1 MDKRIVSL
9 LPSCTEIICK
19 LGFREHLVGISHEC
33 DYPNSIS
40 GLPVL
45 TKARLSSEGTS
56 IEINQSVTDLLQRGL
71 SVYDVD
77 ASLLKS
83 LSPDI
88 IVTQAQCEACAV
100 SLDQVQDIVSNWTLN
115 QTEIISLEPNTLNE
129 VWLDFDIIAK
139 AMDAPESSSILKSEI
154 NERFK
159 LLKDKLK
166 GTEQKPTVLC
176 IEWIEPIMVAA
187 NWVPE
192 LVGLAGGKNV
202 MSVSGTD
209 SNFCSWD
216 EIKQTNPDI
225 IIMMPCGF
233 GIKRTLEDIHYLQ
246 NRKGWQELK
255 AVKENKVFVVDG
267 NQYFNRPGPR
277 LVDSAEILAEV
288 IHPEYFERKYPEDA
302 WITIDSWLI

>member
-19 LGFREHLVGISHEC
+19 LGYTKHLVGISHEC

-45 TKARLSSEGTS
+45 TKARLSKEGTS
-56 IEINQSVTDLLQRGL
+56 IEINKSVTDLLQRGL

-77 ASLLKS
+77 VSLLKS
-83 LSPDI
+83 LSPEI
-88 IVTQAQCEACAV
+88 IVTQAQCKACAV
-100 SLDQVQDIVSNWTLN
+100 SLEQVQDIVSNWTLN
-115 QTEIISLEPNTLNE
+115 QTEIISLEPNSLNE
-129 VWLDFDIIAK
+129 VWLSFDIIAK
-139 AMDAPESSSILKSEI
+139 TMGSPELSSVLKSEI

-192 LVGLAGGKNV
+192 LVSLAGGKNV
-202 MSVSGTD
+202 LSVSGTD

-216 EIKQTNPDI
+216 EIKKTNPEI
-225 IIMMPCGF
+225 IIIMPCGF

-255 AVKENKVFVVDG
+255 AVKENKVVVVDG

-277 LVDSAEILAEV
+277 LVDSAEILAEI
-288 IHPEYFERKYPEDA
+288 IHSDYFERKFSEDA
-302 WITIDSWLI
+302 WKTIDS

>member
-1 MDKRIVSL
+1 MDKRIASL
-9 LPSCTEIICK
+9 LPSCTEIICM
-19 LGFREHLVGISHEC
+19 LGYRENLVGISHEC

-40 GLPVL
+40 NLPVL
-45 TKARLSSEGTS
+45 TKARLSSDRNS

-100 SLDQVQDIVSNWTLN
+100 SLDQVEDIVSNWTLN

-129 VWLDFDIIAK
+129 VWLGFDIIAK
-139 AMDAPESSSILKSEI
+139 SMNTPESSSILKSEI
-154 NERFK
+154 HERFK

-166 GTEQKPTVLC
+166 GIEKKPTILC

-192 LVGLAGGKNV
+192 LVDLAGGNNV
-202 MSVSGTD
+202 MSESGTD

-216 EIKQTNPDI
+216 EIKKINPDI

-233 GIKRTLEDIHYLQ
+233 GIKRTLEDLHFLQ
-246 NRKGWQELK
+246 KREGWQELR
-255 AVKENKVFVVDG
+255 AVNEKNVYVVDG
-267 NQYFNRPGPR
+267 HQYFNRPGPR
-277 LVDSAEILAEV
+277 LVDSAEILAE
-288 IHPEYFERKYPEDA
+288 IINPDYFERKYSENA
-302 WITIDSWLI
+302 WITIDP

>member
-1 MDKRIVSL
+1 MDKRIISL
-9 LPSCTEIICK
+9 LPSCTEIICR
-19 LGFREHLVGISHEC
+19 LGYSKQLVGISHEC
-33 DYPNSIS
+33 DYPYSIS

-45 TKARLSSEGTS
+45 TRARLSTEGTS

-77 ASLLKS
+77 SSLLKS

-129 VWLDFDIIAK
+129 VWLGFDIIAK
-139 AMDAPESSSILKSEI
+139 TMGSTESSSILKSEI

-159 LLKDKLK
+159 FLKDKMK
-166 GTEQKPTVLC
+166 GTDQKPTVLC

-202 MSVSGTD
+202 MSVSGTN

-216 EIKQTNPDI
+216 EIKKTNPEI

-255 AVKENKVFVVDG
+255 AVKENKVFAVDG

-277 LVDSAEILAEV
+277 LVDSAEILAEI
-288 IHPEYFERKYPEDA
+288 IHSDYFERKFSEEV
-302 WITIDSWLI
+302 WITIGT

>member
-9 LPSCTEIICK
+9 LPSCTEIICR
-19 LGFREHLVGISHEC
+19 LGYSKQLVGISHEC
-33 DYPNSIS
+33 DYPYSIS

-45 TKARLSSEGTS
+45 TRARLSTEGTS
-56 IEINQSVTDLLQRGL
+56 IEINKSVTDLLQRGL

-77 ASLLKS
+77 SSLLKS

-129 VWLDFDIIAK
+129 VWLGFDIIAK
-139 AMDAPESSSILKSEI
+139 TMGTPEYSTILKSEI

-159 LLKDKLK
+159 FLKDKMK
-166 GTEQKPTVLC
+166 GIDQKPTVLC

-216 EIKQTNPDI
+216 EIKKTNPEI

-255 AVKENKVFVVDG
+255 AVKENKVFAVDG

-277 LVDSAEILAEV
+277 LVDSAEILAEI
-288 IHPEYFERKYPEDA
+288 IHSEYFERKFTEDA
-302 WITIDSWLI
+302 WITIDS

>member
-19 LGFREHLVGISHEC
+19 LGYRKHLVGISHEC

-40 GLPVL
+40 GLPIL
-45 TKARLSSEGTS
+45 TKARLSTEGTS

-139 AMDAPESSSILKSEI
+139 TLDAPKSYSILKSEI

-159 LLKDKLK
+159 LLKDKLN
-166 GTEQKPTVLC
+166 GNEQKPTVLC

-192 LVGLAGGKNV
+192 LVGLAGGRNV

-209 SNFCSWD
+209 SKFCSWD
-216 EIKQTNPDI
+216 EIKKTNPDI

-233 GIKRTLEDIHYLQ
+233 GIKRTLEDIHFIQ
-246 NRKGWQELK
+246 NIKGWEELK
-255 AVKENKVFVVDG
+255 AVRGNKVFVVDG

-277 LVDSAEILAEV
+277 LVDSAEILAEI
-288 IHPEYFERKYPEDA
+288 IHPDYFGRKYSEDA
-302 WITIDSWLI
+302 WITIDS

>member
-45 TKARLSSEGTS
+45 TKARLSPEGTS

-83 LSPDI
+83 LSPEI

-129 VWLDFDIIAK
+129 VWLGFDIIAK
-139 AMDAPESSSILKSEI
+139 TMGAPESSSILKSEI

-192 LVGLAGGKNV
+192 LVGLAGGRNV
-202 MSVSGTD
+202 MSVSGAD

-216 EIKQTNPDI
+216 EIKKTNPDI

-233 GIKRTLEDIHYLQ
+233 GIKRTFEDIHYLQ

-277 LVDSAEILAEV
+277 LVDSVEIMAEV

-302 WITIDSWLI
+302 WITIDS

>member
-19 LGFREHLVGISHEC
+19 LGYREHLVGISHEC

-45 TKARLSSEGTS
+45 TKARLSTEGTS

-83 LSPDI
+83 LSPEI

-129 VWLDFDIIAK
+129 VWLGFDIIAK
-139 AMDAPESSSILKSEI
+139 TMDAPESSSILKSEI

-192 LVGLAGGKNV
+192 LVGLAGGRNV
-202 MSVSGTD
+202 MSVSGAD

-216 EIKQTNPDI
+216 EIKKTNPDI

-233 GIKRTLEDIHYLQ
+233 GIKRTFEDIHYLQ

-302 WITIDSWLI
+302 WITIDS

>member
-1 MDKRIVSL
+1 MDKKIVSL

-19 LGFREHLVGISHEC
+19 LGYSENLVGISHEC

-45 TKARLSSEGTS
+45 TKARVSSEGNS
-56 IEINQSVTDLLQRGL
+56 IKINQCVSDLLQKGL

-100 SLDQVQDIVSNWTLN
+100 SLDQVKGIVSNWTRN
-115 QTEIISLEPNTLNE
+115 KTEIISLEPNNLNE
-129 VWLDFDIIAK
+129 VWSSFDIIAK
-139 AMDAPESSSILKSEI
+139 AMDSPESSSILKTEI

-159 LLKDKLK
+159 LLKDKLN
-166 GTEQKPTVLC
+166 GTKKKPTILC

-192 LVGLAGGKNV
+192 LVGIAGGNNV
-202 MSVSGTD
+202 MSESGTD

-216 EIKQTNPDI
+216 EIEKTNPDI

-233 GIKRTLEDIHYLQ
+233 EIKRTLEDLHYLQ
-246 NRKGWQELK
+246 KKEGWQELK
-255 AVKENKVFVVDG
+255 AVKENKVYVVDG

-277 LVDSAEILAEV
+277 LVDSAEILAE
-288 IHPEYFERKYPEDA
+288 IINPDYFERKYSENA
-302 WITIDSWLI
+302 WIAIDP

>member
-1 MDKRIVSL
+1 MDKKIVSL

-19 LGFREHLVGISHEC
+19 LGFSKNLVGISHEC

-40 GLPVL
+40 RLPVL
-45 TKARLSSEGTS
+45 TRARLSSKGNS
-56 IEINQSVTDLLQRGL
+56 IEINQRVTELLQRGL

-77 ASLLKS
+77 YSLLRS
-83 LSPDI
+83 LSPEI

-100 SLDQVQDIVSNWTLN
+100 SLDQVKDIVSNWTLN
-115 QTEIISLEPNTLNE
+115 QTEIVSLEPKSLNE
-129 VWLDFDIIAK
+129 VWLSFDIIAK
-139 AMDAPESSSILKSEI
+139 TMGTPESSSILKSEI

-202 MSVSGTD
+202 MSISGTD

-216 EIKQTNPDI
+216 EVKKTNPDI
-225 IIMMPCGF
+225 MIMMPCGF
-233 GIKRTLEDIHYLQ
+233 GIKKTLEDLHFLQ
-246 NRKGWQELK
+246 NIKGWEELK

-267 NQYFNRPGPR
+267 NKYFNRPGPR
-277 LVDSAEILAEV
+277 LVDSAEILAEI
-288 IHPEYFERKYPEDA
+288 IHPEIFERKYLEDA
-302 WITIDSWLI
+302 WITIDS

>member
-1 MDKRIVSL
+1 MNKRIVSL
-9 LPSCTEIICK
+9 LPSCTEIICM
-19 LGFREHLVGISHEC
+19 LGYRENLVGISHEC
-33 DYPNSIS
+33 DYPNSILS
-40 GLPVL
+40 LPVL
-45 TKARLSSEGTS
+45 TKARLSSDGNS

-129 VWLDFDIIAK
+129 VWLGFDVIAK
-139 AMDAPESSSILKSEI
+139 TMGAPESSSILKSEI

-159 LLKDKLK
+159 LLKNKLK
-166 GTEQKPTVLC
+166 GTDQPTVLC
-176 IEWIEPIMVAA
+176 IEWIEPIMAAA

-216 EIKQTNPDI
+216 EIKKTNPGI
-225 IIMMPCGF
+225 IIIMPCGF

-246 NRKGWQELK
+246 NRKGWKELK
-255 AVKENKVFVVDG
+255 AAKENKVFVVDG

-277 LVDSAEILAEV
+277 LLDSAEILAE
-288 IHPEYFERKYPEDA
+288 IFHSDYFERKFSEEV
-302 WITIDSWLI
+302 WITIGT

>member
-1 MDKRIVSL
+1 MS
-9 LPSCTEIICK
+9 T
-19 LGFREHLVGISHEC
+19 
-33 DYPNSIS
+33 
-40 GLPVL
+40 
-45 TKARLSSEGTS
+45 EGTS
-56 IEINQSVTDLLQRGL
+56 IEINKSVTDLLQRGL

-129 VWLDFDIIAK
+129 VWLGFDIIAK
-139 AMDAPESSSILKSEI
+139 TMGTPEYSTILKSEI

-159 LLKDKLK
+159 FLKDKMK
-166 GTEQKPTVLC
+166 GTDQKPTVLC

-216 EIKQTNPDI
+216 EIKKTNPEI

-255 AVKENKVFVVDG
+255 AVKENKVFAVDG

-277 LVDSAEILAEV
+277 LVDSAEILAEI
-288 IHPEYFERKYPEDA
+288 IHSEYFERKFTEDA
-302 WITIDSWLI
+302 WITIDS

>member
-19 LGFREHLVGISHEC
+19 LGYTKHLVGISHEC

-45 TKARLSSEGTS
+45 TKARLSPEGTS
-56 IEINQSVTDLLQRGL
+56 IEINQRVTDLLQRGL

-88 IVTQAQCEACAV
+88 IVTQTQCEACAV
-100 SLDQVQDIVSNWTLN
+100 SLDQVKDIVSNWTLN

-129 VWLDFDIIAK
+129 VWLDFAIIAK
-139 AMDAPESSSILKSEI
+139 TLDAPESYSILKSEI

-159 LLKDKLK
+159 LLKDKLH

-192 LVGLAGGKNV
+192 LVGFAGGRNV

-209 SNFCSWD
+209 SKFCSWD
-216 EIKQTNPDI
+216 EIKKTNPDI

-233 GIKRTLEDIHYLQ
+233 EIKRTLEDLHFIQ
-246 NRKGWQELK
+246 NIIGWEELK

-267 NQYFNRPGPR
+267 NTYFNRPGPR
-277 LVDSAEILAEV
+277 LVDSAEILAEI
-288 IHPEYFERKYPEDA
+288 IHPEIFERKYLEDA
-302 WITIDSWLI
+302 WITIDS

>member
-9 LPSCTEIICK
+9 LPSCTEIIRR
-19 LGFREHLVGISHEC
+19 LGYSKQLVGISHEC
-33 DYPNSIS
+33 DYPYSIS
-40 GLPVL
+40 DLPVL
-45 TKARLSSEGTS
+45 TRARLSTEGTS

-77 ASLLKS
+77 SSLLKS

-88 IVTQAQCEACAV
+88 IITQAQCDACAV

-129 VWLDFDIIAK
+129 VWLGFDIIAK
-139 AMDAPESSSILKSEI
+139 TMGTPEYSSILKSEI

-159 LLKDKLK
+159 FLKDKMK
-166 GTEQKPTVLC
+166 GTDQKPTVLC
-176 IEWIEPIMVAA
+176 IEWIEPIMLAA

-192 LVGLAGGKNV
+192 LVGFAGGKNV

-216 EIKQTNPDI
+216 EIKKTNPGI

-255 AVKENKVFVVDG
+255 AVKENKVFAVDG

-277 LVDSAEILAEV
+277 LVDSAEILAEI
-288 IHPEYFERKYPEDA
+288 IHSEYFERKFTEDA
-302 WITIDSWLI
+302 WITIDS

>member
-19 LGFREHLVGISHEC
+19 LGYRKHLVGISHEC

-45 TKARLSSEGTS
+45 TKARLSPEGTS

-83 LSPDI
+83 LSPEI
-88 IVTQAQCEACAV
+88 IVTQAQCEVCAV
-100 SLDQVQDIVSNWTLN
+100 SLEQVQEIVSNWTLN

-129 VWLDFDIIAK
+129 VWLGIDIIAK
-139 AMDAPESSSILKSEI
+139 TMDAPESSSILKSEI

-192 LVGLAGGKNV
+192 LVGLAGGRNV
-202 MSVSGTD
+202 MSVSGAD

-233 GIKRTLEDIHYLQ
+233 GIKRTFEDIHYLQ

-302 WITIDSWLI
+302 WITIDS

>member
-19 LGFREHLVGISHEC
+19 LGYRKHLVGISHEC

-45 TKARLSSEGTS
+45 TKARLSTEGTS

-129 VWLDFDIIAK
+129 VWLGFDVIAK
-139 AMDAPESSSILKSEI
+139 TMGAPESSSILKSEI
-154 NERFK
+154 NENFK
-159 LLKDKLK
+159 LLKNKLK
-166 GTEQKPTVLC
+166 GTDQPTVLC
-176 IEWIEPIMVAA
+176 IEWIEPIMAAA

-192 LVGLAGGKNV
+192 LVCLAGGQNV

-209 SNFCSWD
+209 SNYCSWD
-216 EIKQTNPDI
+216 EIIKINPEI
-225 IIMMPCGF
+225 IILMPCGF
-233 GIKRTLEDIHYLQ
+233 EIKRTLDNIHFLQ
-246 NRKGWQELK
+246 NKKGWQELK
-255 AVKENKVFVVDG
+255 PVKENKVFVVDG

-277 LVDSAEILAEV
+277 LLIQQKFWQKLFIQIILKENFQKM
-288 IHPEYFERKYPEDA
+288 HG
-302 WITIDSWLI
+302 

>member
-1 MDKRIVSL
+1 MEKRIVSL

-19 LGFREHLVGISHEC
+19 LGYKQNLVGISHEC

-45 TKARLSSEGTS
+45 TKARLSSKGTS

-100 SLDQVQDIVSNWTLN
+100 SLEHVQDIVSNWSLN
-115 QTEIISLEPNTLNE
+115 KTEIISLEPNTLNE
-129 VWLDFDIIAK
+129 VWFSFDIIAK
-139 AMDAPESSSILKSEI
+139 TMDAPESSSILKSEI

-166 GTEQKPTVLC
+166 VTKQKPSVLC
-176 IEWIEPIMVAA
+176 IEWIEPIMIAA

-233 GIKRTLEDIHYLQ
+233 
-246 NRKGWQELK
+246 
-255 AVKENKVFVVDG
+255 
-267 NQYFNRPGPR
+267 
-277 LVDSAEILAEV
+277 
-288 IHPEYFERKYPEDA
+288 
-302 WITIDSWLI
+302 

>member
-1 MDKRIVSL
+1 MGKRIVSL
-9 LPSCTEIICK
+9 LPSSTEIICM
-19 LGFREHLVGISHEC
+19 LGYSENLVGISHEC

-45 TKARLSSEGTS
+45 TKARLSSEGNS
-56 IEINQSVTDLLQRGL
+56 NEINQSVSDLLQRGL

-100 SLDQVQDIVSNWTLN
+100 SLDQVKGIVSNWTQN
-115 QTEIISLEPNTLNE
+115 KTEIISLEPNTLNE
-129 VWLDFDIIAK
+129 VWLGFDVIAN
-139 AMDAPESSSILKSEI
+139 AMDAPESSVILRTKI

-159 LLKDKLK
+159 LLKDKLDRTK
-166 GTEQKPTVLC
+166 QKPSILC

-192 LVGLAGGKNV
+192 LVDLAGGNNV
-202 MSVSGTD
+202 MSESGTN

-216 EIKQTNPDI
+216 EIKKINPDI

-233 GIKRTLEDIHYLQ
+233 GIKE
-246 NRKGWQELK
+246 
-255 AVKENKVFVVDG
+255 
-267 NQYFNRPGPR
+267 P
-277 LVDSAEILAEV
+277 
-288 IHPEYFERKYPEDA
+288 
-302 WITIDSWLI
+302 

>member
-9 LPSCTEIICK
+9 LPSCTEIICR
-19 LGFREHLVGISHEC
+19 LGYRKQLVGISHEC
-33 DYPNSIS
+33 DYPNSIL

-45 TKARLSSEGTS
+45 TKARLSTEGTS

-77 ASLLKS
+77 ATLLKS

-100 SLDQVQDIVSNWTLN
+100 SLDQVKDIVSNWTLN
-115 QTEIISLEPNTLNE
+115 LTEIISLEPNTLNE
-129 VWLDFDIIAK
+129 VWLSFDIIAK
-139 AMDAPESSSILKSEI
+139 MMGTPESSSILKTEI

-166 GTEQKPTVLC
+166 GTDQKPTVLC

-216 EIKQTNPDI
+216 DIKKTNPDI
-225 IIMMPCGF
+225 IILMPCGF
-233 GIKRTLEDIHYLQ
+233 GIKRTFEDIHNLQ

-255 AVKENKVFVVDG
+255 AVKDNKVFVVDG

-277 LVDSAEILAEV
+277 LVDSAEILAEI
-288 IHPEYFERKYPEDA
+288 IHSDYFERKFSEDA
-302 WITIDSWLI
+302 WKTIDS

>member
-19 LGFREHLVGISHEC
+19 LGYTKHLVGISHEC

-45 TKARLSSEGTS
+45 TKARLSPEGTS

-83 LSPDI
+83 LSPEI

-129 VWLDFDIIAK
+129 VWLGFDIIAK
-139 AMDAPESSSILKSEI
+139 TMGAPESSSILKSEI

-192 LVGLAGGKNV
+192 LVGFAGGRNV

-209 SNFCSWD
+209 SKFCSWD
-216 EIKQTNPDI
+216 VINKTNPDI
-225 IIMMPCGF
+225 LIILPF
-233 GIKRTLEDIHYLQ
+233 FFVLKR
-246 NRKGWQELK
+246 
-255 AVKENKVFVVDG
+255 
-267 NQYFNRPGPR
+267 
-277 LVDSAEILAEV
+277 
-288 IHPEYFERKYPEDA
+288 
-302 WITIDSWLI
+302 

>member
-9 LPSCTEIICK
+9 LPSCTEIICR
-19 LGFREHLVGISHEC
+19 LGYREHLVGISHEC

-45 TKARLSSEGTS
+45 TKARLSPEGTS

-83 LSPDI
+83 LSPEI

-129 VWLDFDIIAK
+129 VWLGFDIIAK
-139 AMDAPESSSILKSEI
+139 TMGAPESSSILKSEI

-192 LVGLAGGKNV
+192 LVSFAGGRNV

-209 SNFCSWD
+209 SRFCSWD
-216 EIKQTNPDI
+216 EIKKTNPDI

-233 GIKRTLEDIHYLQ
+233 GIKRTLEDIHFLQ
-246 NRKGWQELK
+246 NIKGWEELK
-255 AVKENKVFVVDG
+255 AVKERKVFVVDG

-288 IHPEYFERKYPEDA
+288 IHPEYFERKYPVDA
-302 WITIDSWLI
+302 WITIDS

>member
-19 LGFREHLVGISHEC
+19 LGYTKHLVGISHEC

-45 TKARLSSEGTS
+45 TKARLSPEGTS

-83 LSPDI
+83 LSPEI

-129 VWLDFDIIAK
+129 VWLSFDIIAK
-139 AMDAPESSSILKSEI
+139 TMGAPESSSILKSEI

-192 LVGLAGGKNV
+192 LVGLAGGRNV
-202 MSVSGTD
+202 MSVSGAD

-216 EIKQTNPDI
+216 EIKQTNPEI

-233 GIKRTLEDIHYLQ
+233 RIKRTLEDIHYLQ

-288 IHPEYFERKYPEDA
+288 IHPEYLERKYPEDA
-302 WITIDSWLI
+302 WITIDS

>member
-19 LGFREHLVGISHEC
+19 LGYREHLVGISHEC

-129 VWLDFDIIAK
+129 VWLGFDIIAK
-139 AMDAPESSSILKSEI
+139 TMDAPESSSILKSEI

-233 GIKRTLEDIHYLQ
+233 GIKRTLDDIHYLQ

-277 LVDSAEILAEV
+277 LVDSAEIMAEV

-302 WITIDSWLI
+302 WITIDS

>member
-1 MDKRIVSL
+1 MYKKIVSL

-19 LGFREHLVGISHEC
+19 LGYSENLVGISHEC

-45 TKARLSSEGTS
+45 TKARLSSEGNS
-56 IEINQSVTDLLQRGL
+56 IEINQCVSDLLQRGL

-100 SLDQVQDIVSNWTLN
+100 SLDQVKEIVSNWTRN
-115 QTEIISLEPNTLNE
+115 KTEIISLEPNNLNE
-129 VWLDFDIIAK
+129 VWHSFDIIAN
-139 AMDAPESSSILKSEI
+139 AMDDPESSHILKTEI

-159 LLKDKLK
+159 LLKDKLNETSK
-166 GTEQKPTVLC
+166 KPTILC

-192 LVGLAGGKNV
+192 LVGIAGGNNV

-209 SNFCSWD
+209 SNFSSWD
-216 EIKQTNPDI
+216 EIEKTNPDI

-233 GIKRTLEDIHYLQ
+233 EIKRTLEDLHYLQ
-246 NRKGWQELK
+246 KREGWQELK
-255 AVKENKVFVVDG
+255 AVKENKVYVVDG

-277 LVDSAEILAEV
+277 LVDSAEILAE
-288 IHPEYFERKYPEDA
+288 IINPDYFERKYSENA
-302 WITIDSWLI
+302 WIAIDS

>member
-33 DYPNSIS
+33 DYPNAIS

-45 TKARLSSEGTS
+45 TKARLSPEGTS
-56 IEINQSVTDLLQRGL
+56 IEINQSVTVLLQRGL

-139 AMDAPESSSILKSEI
+139 TLDAPESYSILK
-154 NERFK
+154 
-159 LLKDKLK
+159 
-166 GTEQKPTVLC
+166 
-176 IEWIEPIMVAA
+176 
-187 NWVPE
+187 
-192 LVGLAGGKNV
+192 
-202 MSVSGTD
+202 
-209 SNFCSWD
+209 
-216 EIKQTNPDI
+216 
-225 IIMMPCGF
+225 
-233 GIKRTLEDIHYLQ
+233 
-246 NRKGWQELK
+246 
-255 AVKENKVFVVDG
+255 
-267 NQYFNRPGPR
+267 
-277 LVDSAEILAEV
+277 
-288 IHPEYFERKYPEDA
+288 
-302 WITIDSWLI
+302 

>member
-1 MDKRIVSL
+1 MKRIVSL

-19 LGFREHLVGISHEC
+19 LGFRKHLVGISHEC

-40 GLPVL
+40 DLPVL
-45 TKARLSSEGTS
+45 TKARLSTERTS

-71 SVYDVD
+71 SVYHVD

-129 VWLDFDIIAK
+129 VWLGFDVIAK
-139 AMDAPESSSILKSEI
+139 TMGAPESSSILKSEI

-159 LLKDKLK
+159 LLKNKLK
-166 GTEQKPTVLC
+166 GTDQPTVLC
-176 IEWIEPIMVAA
+176 IEWIEPIMAAA

-202 MSVSGTD
+202 ISVSGTD

-216 EIKQTNPDI
+216 EIKKTNPGI
-225 IIMMPCGF
+225 IIIMPCGF

-246 NRKGWQELK
+246 NRKGWKELK
-255 AVKENKVFVVDG
+255 AAKENKVFVVDG

-277 LVDSAEILAEV
+277 LLDSAEILAE
-288 IHPEYFERKYPEDA
+288 IFHSDYFERKFSEEV
-302 WITIDSWLI
+302 WITIGT

>member
-19 LGFREHLVGISHEC
+19 LGYREHLVGISHEC

-45 TKARLSSEGTS
+45 TKARLSTEGTS

-129 VWLDFDIIAK
+129 VWLGFDIIAK
-139 AMDAPESSSILKSEI
+139 TMAAPESSSILKSEI

-192 LVGLAGGKNV
+192 LVGLAGGRNV
-202 MSVSGTD
+202 MSVSGAD

-216 EIKQTNPDI
+216 EIKKTNPDI

-233 GIKRTLEDIHYLQ
+233 GIKRTLEDIHFLQ
-246 NRKGWQELK
+246 NIKGWEELK
-255 AVKENKVFVVDG
+255 AVRGNKVFVVDG

-277 LVDSAEILAEV
+277 LVDSAEILAEI
-288 IHPEYFERKYPEDA
+288 IHPDYFGRKYSEDA
-302 WITIDSWLI
+302 WITIDS

>member
-1 MDKRIVSL
+1 MEKRIVSL

-19 LGFREHLVGISHEC
+19 LGYKENLVGISHEC

-45 TKARLSSEGTS
+45 TKARLSSKGTS

-100 SLDQVQDIVSNWTLN
+100 SLDQVKDIVSNWTLN
-115 QTEIISLEPNTLNE
+115 KTEIISLEPNNLNE
-129 VWLDFDIIAK
+129 VWLGFDIIAK
-139 AMDAPESSSILKSEI
+139 TMDAPESSSILKSEI

-166 GTEQKPTVLC
+166 GTEQKPAVLC

-192 LVGLAGGKNV
+192 LVGLAGGRNV
-202 MSVSGTD
+202 MSVSGND
-209 SNFCSWD
+209 SKFCSWD

-233 GIKRTLEDIHYLQ
+233 GIKRTLEDLGYLQ

-255 AVKENKVFVVDG
+255 AVKKNKVFVVDG

-277 LVDSAEILAEV
+277 LVDSAEILAEI
-288 IHPEYFERKYPEDA
+288 IHRENFERKYPEDA
-302 WITIDSWLI
+302 WITIGF

>member
-19 LGFREHLVGISHEC
+19 LGYKENLVGISHEC

-45 TKARLSSEGTS
+45 TKARLSTKGTS
-56 IEINQSVTDLLQRGL
+56 IDINQSVTDLLQRGL

-77 ASLLKS
+77 SYLLKS

-88 IVTQAQCEACAV
+88 FVTQAQCEACAV
-100 SLDQVQDIVSNWTLN
+100 SLDQIKDIVSNWTLN
-115 QTEIISLEPNTLNE
+115 KTEIISLEPNTLNE
-129 VWLDFDIIAK
+129 VWLGFDIIAK
-139 AMDAPESSSILKSEI
+139 TMGTPEYSTILKSEI

-159 LLKDKLK
+159 FLKDKMK
-166 GTEQKPTVLC
+166 GTDQKPTVLC

-216 EIKQTNPDI
+216 EIKKTNPDI

-233 GIKRTLEDIHYLQ
+233 GIKRTLEDLHFLQ
-246 NRKGWQELK
+246 NIKGWEELK

-267 NQYFNRPGPR
+267 NNYFNRPGPR
-277 LVDSAEILAEV
+277 LVDSAEILAEI
-288 IHPEYFERKYPEDA
+288 IHPEIFERKYLEDA
-302 WITIDSWLI
+302 WITIDS

>member
-45 TKARLSSEGTS
+45 TKARLSPEGTS

-83 LSPDI
+83 LSPEI

-115 QTEIISLEPNTLNE
+115 KTEIISLEPNTLNE
-129 VWLDFDIIAK
+129 VWLGFDIIAK
-139 AMDAPESSSILKSEI
+139 TMDAPESSSILKSEI

-302 WITIDSWLI
+302 WITIDS

>member
-45 TKARLSSEGTS
+45 TKARLSPEGTS
-56 IEINQSVTDLLQRGL
+56 IEINQSVTALLQRGL

-139 AMDAPESSSILKSEI
+139 TLDASESYSILKSEI

-159 LLKDKLK
+159 LLKDKLH

-192 LVGLAGGKNV
+192 LVGFAGGRNV

-209 SNFCSWD
+209 SKFCSWD
-216 EIKQTNPDI
+216 EIKKTNPDI

-233 GIKRTLEDIHYLQ
+233 GIKRTLEDLHFLQ
-246 NRKGWQELK
+246 NIKGWEELK

-267 NQYFNRPGPR
+267 NTYFNRPGPR
-277 LVDSAEILAEV
+277 LVDSAEILAEI
-288 IHPEYFERKYPEDA
+288 IHPEIFERKYLEDA
-302 WITIDSWLI
+302 WITIDS